1 MKWRSLQDSTSKKT
15 DNLKTEIRTLK
26 TELNSRNQMI
36 AKMRE
41 AGTDIFSAETLLD
54 EQSEIDNL
62 KSRILNVESKILSS
76 DQEKT
81 NGYLEL
87 KNLLSDVVDDE

>member
-1 MKWRSLQDSTSKKT
+1 MKWRSLQDSNSKKT

-26 TELNSRNQMI
+26 SELISRNQML
-36 AKMRE
+36 AKMRGI
-41 AGTDIFSAETLLD
+41 GTDVFSADTLLD

-62 KSRILNVESKILSS
+62 KAKILNVESKILAL

-81 NGYLEL
+81 NGYLDL
-87 KNLLSDVVDDE
+87 KAYPMSSMMN